1 MASYGPVENI
11 FILANAGA
19 DLSARD
25 NHGGTPLHVASQFG
39 TPENV
44 EMLLKA
50 GANGAALNDV
60 PETPSD
66 LVAGNP
72 SFVDIGLDWT
82 GLGSFC
88 SLRQSLIMS

>member
-82 GLGSFC
+82 GKLLLTEAEFDNV
-88 SLRQSLIMS
+88 LI